1 MAVLNPLKV
10 VITNYIGTETVEIEN
25 NHEDE
30 NAGKRQVPF
39 SSEIYIEQDD
49 FMENPPKG
57 FHRLTPDGHFRL
69 KGAYIIKHLETVKHV
84 TASEAWQVGD
94 IKEIRCEYIPNSRSG
109 NDQSGIKVK
118 GVGHW
123 VSANEAVTAECRL
136 YDRLFTT
143 EEPDGDKDRSFLE
156 FINPDSLTVLPKIY
170 VEPSVKNLKAG
181 DKVQFLRHG
190 YFCVDKDSTSDKLVF
205 NRTVTLKDGWSK
217 DAKK

>member
-1 MAVLNPLKV
+1 MNLIRSYDL
-10 VITNYIGTETVEIEN
+10 ITNYTNSGELLSSEN
-25 NHEDE
+25 NPEDP
-30 NAGKRQVPF
+30 NSGHRDIPF
-39 SSEIYIEQDD
+39 SNEIYIEQDD

-57 FHRLTPDGHFRL
+57 FHRLTPDGYFRL
-69 KGAYIIKHLETVKHV
+69 KGAYIIKHVETVKNTEGVVEEVH
-84 TASEAWQVGD
+84 
-94 IKEIRCEYIPNSRSG
+94 CEYIPTSRSG

-123 VSANEAVTAECRL
+123 VSAGDAVTAECRL
-136 YDRLFTT
+136 YDRLFTV

-156 FINPDSLTVLPKIY
+156 FINPDSLTVLHKIY

-181 DKVQFLRHG
+181 DRVQFLRHG

-217 DAKK
+217 DSKK